1 MADKE
6 MSFVDH
12 LDELRTRIIRAFW
25 AVAVGT
31 FICWYLYDPISHLIL
46 GPIQTAFQQANVPR
60 QAKPEQLVPDPSQL
74 TPTETL
80 LWQRIQTLEK
90 QVEQLLA
97 QRRNTLTFFDVLEPF
112 FLKIQISLVAG
123 LILAF
128 PFVFYQVWA
137 FTAPALYPHE
147 KRYLVPILPAAFL
160 LFAAGVVLGYY
171 ILPIALT
178 FLLKFVPPD
187 VVYYQH
193 LPKYAYFFLRMML
206 GIGLVFQMPVVLMF
220 LAQIEIVSYR
230 FLASKRRH
238 AILACTIAAA
248 IITPTV
254 DPFNMSLLAL
264 PLVAL
269 YELSI
274 WLVWMVERKR
284 RKQAAPTELA
294 VG

>member
-12 LDELRTRIIRAFW
+12 LDELRTRLIRAFG
-25 AVAVGT
+25 AVTVGT
-31 FICWYLYDPISHLIL
+31 FVCWYFYDPISHLIL
-46 GPIQTAFQQANVPR
+46 NPIQTAFRQAHIPSQQAGALPS
-60 QAKPEQLVPDPSQL
+60 PDSQKL
-74 TPTETL
+74 TPTETI
-80 LWQRIQTLEK
+80 LWQRIQILEK
-90 QVEQLLA
+90 QVEQLVA

-128 PFVFYQVWA
+128 PLVFYQFWA

-147 KRYLVPILPAAFL
+147 KRYLLPILPAAFL
-160 LFAAGVVLGYY
+160 LFAGGVVLGYY
-171 ILPIALT
+171 ILPIALA

-193 LPKYAYFFLRMML
+193 LPKYAYFFLRIML

-220 LAQIEIVSYR
+220 LAQLEIVSFR

-238 AILACTIAAA
+238 AILICAIAAA

-264 PLVAL
+264 PLIVL
-269 YELSI
+269 YEMSI
-274 WLVWMVERKR
+274 WLVWIVERKR
-284 RKQAAPTELA
+284 QKQAASTELA